1 MGSLLLIIDNGILCS
16 WTIALDKA
24 LAMELAILGWS
35 RAMNRYCVV
44 WMMLYKK
51 ALGAELY

>member
-16 WTIALDKA
+16 WTISLDKA